1 MLSVGVDSG
10 FDHSRLQERQ
20 RLNHF
25 PRHMELT
32 RKDLM
37 VKNLKKWKRQ
47 MVKAGKPCTEFW
59 PTTFRLPEVWLL
71 DARARLPGPAAHRTP
86 TEACRCC
93 RSLACLPSRSSAQA
107 ASGS

>member
-1 MLSVGVDSG
+1 MARRADVLSVGVDSG
-10 FDHSRLQERQ
+10 FEHGKLVDRQ

-47 MVKAGKPCTEFW
+47 MVKAGKPVTEFW
-59 PTTFRLPEVWLL
+59 PTTFRLPEVCTSTAADMLKRSKL
-71 DARARLPGPAAHRTP
+71 SSTPARA
-86 TEACRCC
+86 
-93 RSLACLPSRSSAQA
+93 QA
-107 ASGS
+107 